1 MAPKYRWLIGILT
14 LGVALDQ
21 ATKLWISQTYPLHS
35 ITPVIQGFFNLVY
48 VTNRGAAFSLLSNWS
63 SPFVA
68 LFFAGV
74 SLVIL
79 GVLGYLFWRLPA
91 QDNLAAAG
99 YSLVMAGAVGNLID
113 RLRLGEVIDFLDF
126 YVSRFH
132 WPAFNIADSLVCIG
146 AGVLLIAIWRTEEEP
161 HVSDAL

>member
-1 MAPKYRWLIGILT
+1 MGGKYRWLIGILT
-14 LGVALDQ
+14 LGVGLDQ
-21 ATKLWISQTYPLHS
+21 ATKYWISQAYPLHS
-35 ITPVIQGFFNLVY
+35 ITPVIKGFFNLVY
-48 VTNRGAAFSLLSNWS
+48 VTNRGAAFSLLSTWP

-79 GVLGYLFWRLPA
+79 GVLGYLFWRLPPG
-91 QDNLAAAG
+91 DNLAAAG

-132 WPAFNIADSLVCIG
+132 WPAFNVADSLVCIG
-146 AGVLLIAIWRTEEEP
+146 AGVLLIAIWQTEGEADA
-161 HVSDAL
+161 SDAV